1 MGVYKTVVGGASLVT
16 GAYNAIV
23 NVTKTSMA
31 IWTGVTRALAL
42 AQILNARNTS
52 LATIMTGKYSIATKM
67 AAIATRGLGL
77 AIRFMTG
84 PIGIVITAISALVAG
99 IIYLWKNN
107 ETFRNFVISAWNTIK
122 ILLYLCLDSLNLTSS
137 VFGTEL
143 KRHQ

>member
-1 MGVYKTVVGGASLVT
+1 VT

-52 LATIMTGKYSIATKM
+52 LATIMTGKYSSATKM
-67 AAIATRGLGL
+67 AALTTRGLGL

-84 PIGIVITAISALVAG
+84 PVGIVITAISALVAG
-99 IIYLWKNN
+99 II
-107 ETFRNFVISAWNTIK
+107 
-122 ILLYLCLDSLNLTSS
+122 
-137 VFGTEL
+137 
-143 KRHQ
+143 